1 MIRLIASD
9 IDGTL
14 LKTGT
19 TMPDPAYY
27 RVIGQLVEDTRAL
40 GPEAECMYCTKD
52 TAYFS
57 PLDQSIQ
64 KLMTDKFYFHCKTV
78 DKLTDL
84 PFPCIKFSVKIK
96 DELEE
101 GLRQWFIPK
110 WQKSHEVTRGGNYVS
125 VMQAGVTKGS
135 SIKKIQDYLHIS
147 PEETMVFGDNMN
159 DLEMME
165 QAVWSVA
172 VENARPKLK
181 EAARIITASND
192 KLGVLKTIDALIR
205 QGYNCNDEFL
215 EEMRIISHS

>member
-135 SIKKIQDYLHIS
+135 SIKKI
-147 PEETMVFGDNMN
+147 
-159 DLEMME
+159 
-165 QAVWSVA
+165 
-172 VENARPKLK
+172 
-181 EAARIITASND
+181 
-192 KLGVLKTIDALIR
+192 
-205 QGYNCNDEFL
+205 
-215 EEMRIISHS
+215 